1 MVIDKFIHHP
11 GSGRAAD
18 NEIKVAADE
27 LFCSVPYQEI
37 TLSTIAGKLS
47 WTRANLYKYVT
58 TKEEIYLEICSDKMQ
73 SYFDDLFAAFPNEK
87 PFTPDQWA
95 SAWADVLN
103 AHRDYLRY
111 SDILCTIIEV
121 HVTACRLAS
130 FKTSYHAHR
139 DAFVR
144 LMEVRLGL
152 SSHDASEV
160 FLSVLYHAAVH
171 ALVDALC
178 GPGRFCAGGRGTA
191 RQFSSELIHS
201 SLLLG
206 GAEVTQSDISRLT
219 TKALSSTKR
228 SVNLA
233 SVSVW

>member
-1 MVIDKFIHHP
+1 MTDFV
-11 GSGRAAD
+11 RARSEEQKQARMA
-18 NEIKVAADE
+18 EIKAAADE

-73 SYFDDLFAAFPNEK
+73 SYFDDLFAAFPNDK

-95 SAWADVLN
+95 AAWADVLN

-130 FKTSYHAHR
+130 FKTSYHARR

-144 LMEVRLGL
+144 LMEVRLAL

-160 FLSVLYHAAVH
+160 FLSVLSHAAG
-171 ALVDALC
+171 LC
-178 GPGRFCAGGRGTA
+178 GSCHSNPVMLEAMKIAGIPYKKRD
-191 RQFSSELIHS
+191 F
-201 SLLLG
+201 
-206 GAEVTQSDISRLT
+206 RLNMYEFIRMNLWYY
-219 TKALSSTKR
+219 LSGPAGENSC
-228 SVNLA
+228 VIP
-233 SVSVW
+233 

>member
-1 MVIDKFIHHP
+1 MTDFV
-11 GSGRAAD
+11 RARSEEQKQARMA
-18 NEIKVAADE
+18 EIKAAADE

-95 SAWADVLN
+95 AAWADVLN

-130 FKTSYHAHR
+130 FKTSYHARR
-139 DAFVR
+139 DTFVR

-160 FLSVLYHAAVH
+160 FLSVLYHAAG
-171 ALVDALC
+171 LC
-178 GPGRFCAGGRGTA
+178 GSCHSNPVMLEAMKIAGIPYKKRDFRLNMYEFIRMNLWYYLSGPAGEN
-191 RQFSSELIHS
+191 SC
-201 SLLLG
+201 
-206 GAEVTQSDISRLT
+206 VTP
-219 TKALSSTKR
+219 
-228 SVNLA
+228 
-233 SVSVW
+233 

>member
-1 MVIDKFIHHP
+1 MTDFV
-11 GSGRAAD
+11 RARSEEQKQARMA
-18 NEIKVAADE
+18 EIKAAADE

-73 SYFDDLFAAFPNEK
+73 SYFDDLFAAFPDEK

-95 SAWADVLN
+95 AAWADVLN

-139 DAFVR
+139 DAGSEHERCSRSQIWKRRPPCNEDRCLFDGR
-144 LMEVRLGL
+144 LTDHTSGL
-152 SSHDASEV
+152 
-160 FLSVLYHAAVH
+160 VLYSY
-171 ALVDALC
+171 
-178 GPGRFCAGGRGTA
+178 G
-191 RQFSSELIHS
+191 
-201 SLLLG
+201 
-206 GAEVTQSDISRLT
+206 VTQEFSPAGPER
-219 TKALSSTKR
+219 
-228 SVNLA
+228 
-233 SVSVW
+233 

>member
-1 MVIDKFIHHP
+1 MTDFV
-11 GSGRAAD
+11 RARSEEQKQARMA
-18 NEIKVAADE
+18 EIKVAADE

-87 PFTPDQWA
+87 PFTPNQWA
-95 SAWADVLN
+95 AAWADVLN

-130 FKTSYHAHR
+130 FKTSYHARR
-139 DAFVR
+139 DTFVR
-144 LMEVRLGL
+144 LM
-152 SSHDASEV
+152 
-160 FLSVLYHAAVH
+160 
-171 ALVDALC
+171 
-178 GPGRFCAGGRGTA
+178 
-191 RQFSSELIHS
+191 
-201 SLLLG
+201 
-206 GAEVTQSDISRLT
+206 
-219 TKALSSTKR
+219 
-228 SVNLA
+228 
-233 SVSVW
+233 